1 MASKIDPQLQS
12 IKKYFDF
19 DVEDENRQFIIPE
32 FQRAYSWTEEQ
43 CEELW
48 TDINI
53 YFQTCG
59 DKKNVIPYFFGCII
73 LSQEEKFIENSD
85 GEEQKVVEL
94 KIIDGQQRTITFLL
108 QSHPA

>member
-1 MASKIDPQLQS
+1 MASEIDPQLQS

-59 DKKNVIPYFFGCII
+59 DKKNMPWSLKTTPNKNYTNTICMFEVLLMNMMHRKRIFIF
-73 LSQEEKFIENSD
+73 QEQSES
-85 GEEQKVVEL
+85 
-94 KIIDGQQRTITFLL
+94 L
-108 QSHPA
+108 QYAK

>member
-1 MASKIDPQLQS
+1 MASEIDPQLQS

-59 DKKNVIPYFFGCII
+59 DKKM
-73 LSQEEKFIENSD
+73 
-85 GEEQKVVEL
+85 
-94 KIIDGQQRTITFLL
+94 
-108 QSHPA
+108 